1 MPLQLPVLDN
11 RNFEQLLAEAKRRIP
26 VYTPEWTNFEID
38 SDPGITIVQLFAF
51 LTENLLYRA
60 DRIPERNRLKFLQLL
75 GIPLQ
80 QAAPALGIVRVRNE
94 RGPVEPLPL
103 EAGIVVSADPPAY
116 DEFSAKYQA
125 IKAAKLAALE
135 AEAEG
140 DDEEDESDDFDEDDD
155 EEL

>member
-1 MPLQLPVLDN
+1 M
-11 RNFEQLLAEAKRRIP
+11 
-26 VYTPEWTNFEID
+26 TPEWTNFEVD

-80 QAAPALGIVRVRNE
+80 QAAPAQGLVRVRNE

-103 EAGIVVSADPPAY
+103 EAGIVVSAGQVNYITLDPVNVLPV
-116 DEFSAKYQA
+116 E
-125 IKAAKLAALE
+125 AAVMPE
-135 AEAEG
+135 T
-140 DDEEDESDDFDEDDD
+140 
-155 EEL
+155 